1 MEEAEEEEEEEE
13 MILGRCSL
21 PFIVEGQRD
30 KDGLGEE
37 DEEAQEQEDPAL
49 GEGIISGSLRAENGS
64 SSYLRRGNIDAKKRQ
79 RQKKRNKGKKRRRE
93 IRTDKGE
100 VRARNGK

>member
-30 KDGLGEE
+30 KDGLAEE

-64 SSYLRRGNIDAKKRQ
+64 SSTIVLSA
-79 RQKKRNKGKKRRRE
+79 
-93 IRTDKGE
+93 
-100 VRARNGK
+100 ARKYRCEKEAETEKEK